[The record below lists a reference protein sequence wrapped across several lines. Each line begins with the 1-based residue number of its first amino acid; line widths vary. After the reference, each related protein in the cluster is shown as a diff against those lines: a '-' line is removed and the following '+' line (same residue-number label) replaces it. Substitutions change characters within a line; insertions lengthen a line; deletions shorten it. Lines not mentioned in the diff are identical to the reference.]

1 MKKYYDQAYKHVEV
15 EESGGCF
22 AEPFAAWGWLLV
34 RFGVIYPDK
43 IKEISHLIEKSGD
56 KMLPG
61 DFEKIAAA
69 EDLAATIREIM
80 RRTVL

>member
-1 MKKYYDQAYKHVEV
+1 MQKDHHKTSKAVGIED
-15 EESGGCF
+15 GDCCL

-34 RFGVIYPDK
+34 RFGVAYPDK
-43 IKEISHLIEKSGD
+43 IKEIARIIENSGD

-61 DFEKIAAA
+61 DFEKIAAV
-69 EDLAATIREIM
+69 ENLAATIREIM